1 MIASLTLLV
10 AEAAETAHEAVKA
23 VEKKGGLPQ
32 LNTHDFAPQLFWLGL
47 TFVAL
52 YFIMSRI
59 ALPRVGEVIEER
71 RDRIQRDL
79 DAAERL
85 KGDTEKALASYEKAL
100 ADARTNASGIAK
112 ETRERLA
119 GEVDKEKTKVDSQI
133 AAKLA
138 EAETRITATK
148 SKALTSV
155 SEIAAD
161 TAGAVL
167 SKLIGQDVS
176 ADEIKRALS
185 PAAGE

>member
-1 MIASLTLLV
+1 MITSLTLLV
-10 AEAAETAHEAVKA
+10 AEAAQTAHEAAKA

-32 LNTHDFAPQLFWLGL
+32 LNADDFAPQLFWLAL
-47 TFVAL
+47 TFAAL

-85 KGDTEKALASYEKAL
+85 KGDTEKALARYEKAL
-100 ADARTNASGIAK
+100 SDARSNASGIAK
-112 ETRERLA
+112 ETRARLS
-119 GEVDKEKTKVDSQI
+119 GEVEKEKSKVDSQI
-133 AAKLA
+133 SAKLA

-148 SKALTSV
+148 SKALASV

-167 SKLIGQDVS
+167 SKLIGQDVTV
-176 ADEIKRALS
+176 DEIKKALA
-185 PAAGE
+185 PAAAE